1 MIKSRR
7 WFPERCLLRDFF
19 NFYGISILNR
29 ESQANEPDRFG
40 EGGRK
45 LMPPL
50 PSVVL
55 VLPFSPQKRRRSPE
69 DG

>member
-19 NFYGISILNR
+19 NFYSISILNR
-29 ESQANEPDRFG
+29 EPQANEPDRFG

-45 LMPPL
+45 LMPPM

-55 VLPFSPQKRRRSPE
+55 VFTVQPSKAEAQS
-69 DG
+69 